1 MDAWNK
7 GRSHTAGGMDRR
19 WCTSHRL
26 LLGLTFNREE
36 GKRRNRRRTF
46 TDTQTDACWDGVT
59 CLLGD

>member
-1 MDAWNK
+1 
-7 GRSHTAGGMDRR
+7 MDRK

-36 GKRRNRRRTF
+36 RKRRKSRRTF

-59 CLLGD
+59 CSPGA